1 MSSIRWVGVALES
14 RNGTSGFYTDRM
26 LHRRRQAVS
35 SDGAPREISA
45 PLIVPITNRFAGLTQ
60 ISETCRCGVYFGGA
74 DPSPPFQIHRE
85 SQDTTCEAWQQLLG
99 LIDEAADESREE
111 FFPGAEMSEEKRRQ
125 IVTLPPSIAKL
136 VTVKKFSLY
145 GSNLIAV
152 PPQIGEMKALEE
164 FHPYT
169 SRRLHWFPYEIT
181 RCPALRDSTVSTRNI
196 FGNFKYRMP
205 FPELPSAVP
214 IGSTPARCSVCQGP
228 LAASDAIQV
237 WISLQVATDVLPLL
251 VHACSDK
258 CVRSLP
264 NPPEGYVD
272 RPHRGGIDLVQPDV
286 HPFFASP

>member
-1 MSSIRWVGVALES
+1 
-14 RNGTSGFYTDRM
+14 M

-35 SDGAPREISA
+35 SDDAPKEISA
-45 PLIVPITNRFAGLTQ
+45 PLIFPITNRFAGLTR
-60 ISETCRCGVYFGGA
+60 ISEQCRCSVYFGGP
-74 DPSPPFQIHRE
+74 DPSPPFQIHTE

-111 FFPGAEMSEEKRRQ
+111 FIPGAEMSEEMRRQ
-125 IVTLPPSIAKL
+125 IITLPPSIAKL
-136 VTVKKFSLY
+136 ISVKKFSLY
-145 GSNLIAV
+145 GSNLIAI

-205 FPELPSAVP
+205 FPELPSPVP

-228 LAASDAIQV
+228 LADSEAIQV

-251 VHACSDK
+251 VHACSDG

-264 NPPEGYVD
+264 TPPEGYVD
-272 RPHRGGIDLVQPDV
+272 RPHRGGIDLAQPDV
-286 HPFFASP
+286 DPFLPVRSNAP